1 MSNPT
6 ATVLADCKVSYARSG
21 KTTNGT
27 PVVSGIIQQRYD
39 TGGFQASFSYECYSD
54 QKDML
59 LKAADKI
66 EAAVQAAELSG
77 TSAEPE
83 TPANITVRVS
93 GYFKSR
99 KPTDARKEWK
109 QVFIIETVDIV
120 EAH

>member
-1 MSNPT
+1 
-6 ATVLADCKVSYARSG
+6 
-21 KTTNGT
+21 
-27 PVVSGIIQQRYD
+27 
-39 TGGFQASFSYECYSD
+39 
-54 QKDML
+54 ML

-66 EAAVQAAELSG
+66 EAAVTAAELSG

-93 GYFKSR
+93 GYFKTR
-99 KPTDARKEWK
+99 KPTDTRKEWK